1 MEGCSYQDEK
11 QEWRLDRFVDISIGK
26 IEHLVRVSG
35 KEQRFPLR
43 SSQVYQSTSTQQLH
57 PFTDG
62 NAPPAPIIHSV
73 GVLATVRPAMPQAGC
88 REPSAP
94 LAGCVGL
101 DQPPLFYR
109 ETNPQP
115 RKHTLWQ
122 QSSDFTG
129 GQASIWRRHYV
140 QFAPGILDKHFPML
154 LQCDER
160 MFALSHQPFP
170 RQESPFFDSN
180 IFGCSESTFNMY
192 GHGSRFLPG
201 MQYPYQAYPTNT
213 SVKDFHSTM
222 SNYQFLPENQ
232 TGWGQGGSFPT
243 EENIQVAAAPI
254 NSVTQFADPFFAHPS
269 PNYVGDSG
277 IPNPNARVL
286 YNVENHLLQDSQVVC
301 CDETSLNS
309 KVESTYSLLDPLEV
323 NSSNIFAPI
332 DANPNTQV
340 MQNGIE
346 NSMSDGFY
354 PQCISWISQYSNE
367 NVTMQPGVN
376 NLVYPFVLEGSTDG
390 NFSSSNSNPDIKK
403 WT

>member
-1 MEGCSYQDEK
+1 MNTYEGDLVAKIYYAKRKIVWEILQRPLKC
-11 QEWRLDRFVDISIGK
+11 K
-26 IEHLVRVSG
+26 IE
-35 KEQRFPLR
+35 
-43 SSQVYQSTSTQQLH
+43 TQWSDIIGIQ
-57 PFTDG
+57 
-62 NAPPAPIIHSV
+62 AIMPPNGEGTLEI
-73 GVLATVRPAMPQAGC
+73 
-88 REPSAP
+88 E
-94 LAGCVGL
+94 L

-140 QFAPGILDKHFPML
+140 QFAPGILDKHFHML

-170 RQESPFFDSN
+170 RQESPFFDLN
-180 IFGCSESTFNMY
+180 IFGCSESTFNIY

-201 MQYPYQAYPTNT
+201 MQYPYQAYPTTIRTTPLVHPLNST
-213 SVKDFHSTM
+213 SVKDFHRTM
-222 SNYQFLPENQ
+222 SNYQILPQNQ
-232 TGWGQGGSFPT
+232 TSWGQGGSFPT
-243 EENIQVAAAPI
+243 AENIQVAAPI
-254 NSVTQFADPFFAHPS
+254 NSVTQFANPFFAHHS

-286 YNVENHLLQDSQVVC
+286 YDIENHLLGDSQVVC

-309 KVESTYSLLDPLEV
+309 KVKSMHSLLDPLEV
-323 NSSNIFAPI
+323 NSNNVFVPI
-332 DANPNTQV
+332 DANLNIQV
-340 MQNGIE
+340 MQSGIE
-346 NSMSDGFY
+346 NTISDGFD

-367 NVTMQPGVN
+367 NVMMQPGVN
-376 NLVYPFVLEGSTDG
+376 NSVYPFVLAGLTNG
-390 NFSSSNSNPDIKK
+390 KFSSSNSNPDIKK